1 MKTEVEEE
9 RWKNKKNKLWQKEK
23 KGTENRKKKKK
34 IKNGWRLSRKKESK
48 ISCDRKKSKEEE

>member
-34 IKNGWRLSRKKESK
+34 TKKMNEDWAERKKAK
-48 ISCDRKKSKEEE
+48 